1 MPRRPKLRYS
11 HSQGQGSERYFK
23 NRAGVPV
30 EMIDLF
36 GFRSDRSKN
45 KGSKGI
51 AGKTKMGS
59 LDWRGQQNTWSL
71 TKLFKITRGKK

>member
-23 NRAGVPV
+23 NRSGTPV

-36 GFRSDRSKN
+36 GSKRF
-45 KGSKGI
+45 KGV
-51 AGKTKMGS
+51 AGKTKMG
-59 LDWRGQQNTWSL
+59 TWSL
-71 TKLFKITRGKK
+71 PRLLKITRGKK